1 VSERERVGSRRER
14 GSERGSG
21 VAAEMSDRSAFG
33 HCDAGVLSDHPPK
46 AYVMRSSGSE
56 KKKESM
62 KHAKRSVIANDE
74 VLIWLI
80 QHILMGGNTC

>member
-1 VSERERVGSRRER
+1 
-14 GSERGSG
+14 
-21 VAAEMSDRSAFG
+21 
-33 HCDAGVLSDHPPK
+33 
-46 AYVMRSSGSE
+46 
-56 KKKESM
+56 M